1 MLVLLTYRTPK
12 IEKLLSAHNYT
23 TCLLDINMERL
34 RVVNPTVYEWV
45 RTIDVVVDFDN
56 EIDERMYKAVVND
69 ARNGITGCI
78 NVVQYKQIEVCAKVT
93 RGLSDVAMMHAVASY
108 D

>member
-12 IEKLLSAHNYT
+12 IEVLLPAHNYT

-34 RVVNPTVYEWV
+34 RVVNPTVYEWI
-45 RTIDVVVDFDN
+45 RTIDVIVDFDK
-56 EIDERMYKAVVND
+56 EVDERMYKAIVND

-78 NVVQYKQIEVCAKVT
+78 KVVKYKQIEVCAKVT
-93 RGLSDVAMMHAVASY
+93 RGLSDVAMMRAASY